1 MRDDGG
7 MQVAVVDYRSSSAAA
22 DFTRSLRHTGFAV
35 LTNHPL
41 EADLVQKVYDDW
53 LKFFATDAKFRY
65 PFSANTQD
73 GYFSTA
79 VSETAKG
86 NDIKDI
92 KEFFHVYP
100 WGQYPTEV
108 TDAAR
113 RFYDQATTLA
123 RELLDWVEAET
134 PPEVAAKFSVPLSH
148 MVDGS
153 KNTLL
158 RILRYPPL
166 TGHEPPG
173 ALRAAAHE
181 DINLI
186 TVLPASNEP
195 GLQVRDVHGTWH
207 DVPCDF
213 GSLAINAGDMLQLA
227 SGGYYPST
235 THRVTNPVGESAKRS
250 RVSVPLFLHPAND
263 VVLAEGRTAISFLQ
277 ERLRELRSQDL
288 KG

>member
-1 MRDDGG
+1 
-7 MQVAVVDYRSSSAAA
+7 MQVAVVDYRSPRAAA

-41 EADLVQKVYDDW
+41 DAALVQEVYEDW
-53 LKFFATDAKFRY
+53 LAFFATDAKY
-65 PFSANTQD
+65 KYAFSPDRQD
-73 GYFSTA
+73 GYFSAA

-86 NDIKDI
+86 NDTKDI

-100 WGQYPTEV
+100 WGQYPSEV
-108 TDAAR
+108 TDAALR
-113 RFYDQATTLA
+113 LYDQAGQLA
-123 RELLDWVEAET
+123 RQLLDWVEAET
-134 PPEVAAKFSVPLSH
+134 PPDVAARFSMPLSQ
-148 MVDGS
+148 MLDGS
-153 KNTLL
+153 SNTLL

-166 TGHEPPG
+166 TGTEPPG
-173 ALRAAAHE
+173 AVRAASHE

-195 GLQVRDVHGTWH
+195 GLQVRDVDGAWH

-235 THRVTNPVGESAKRS
+235 PHRVMNPTGESARRS
-250 RVSVPLFLHPAND
+250 RLSVPLFLHPAND
-263 VVLAEGRTAISFLQ
+263 VVLAEGRTAFSFLQ

-288 KG
+288 KA